1 MQVKEAI
8 HRYEYCVG
16 APFPFS
22 PIDFSVGEE
31 AKRDHG
37 PTLQICIFLSLSL
50 FLVFWVILVDS
61 LYMIP
66 NTYNL

>member
-22 PIDFSVGEE
+22 PTDFSVGEE
-31 AKRDHG
+31 AKRDHE
-37 PTLQICIFLSLSL
+37 PTLQICTSFLFHFSSFFGSYLQI
-50 FLVFWVILVDS
+50 VYI
-61 LYMIP
+61 
-66 NTYNL
+66 